1 MRSNQVVDIPPLAL
15 LRDNYYIL
23 STFGGDWGIQKS
35 LNLGKKKEVG
45 ILWGNLC
52 ELYE

>member
-35 LNLGKKKEVG
+35 LNLGEKKRSRNTLGKFVRVV
-45 ILWGNLC
+45 
-52 ELYE
+52 